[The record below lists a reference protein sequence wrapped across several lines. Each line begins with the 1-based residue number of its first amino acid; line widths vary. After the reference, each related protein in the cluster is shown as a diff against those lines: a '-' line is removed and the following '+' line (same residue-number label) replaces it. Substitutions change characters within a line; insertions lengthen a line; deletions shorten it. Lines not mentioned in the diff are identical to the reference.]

1 MIDLGRTVPEGCLSD
16 RALDMLVA
24 GEPADTQAVQS
35 AHMAACPRCQARY
48 QSLRADRAAFAL
60 QAPSFQTLRP
70 PARRRSGWW
79 WALAPG
85 LAAAVLL
92 LLVVRPRP
100 ESTTERNKGGDA
112 LGFFVL
118 HEGAVREAAS
128 GEVVRPGDRLQLVT
142 TTKAVR
148 YLAVLERD
156 AAGRSSVFFPREGQ
170 AARREAGRAVPLPYS
185 FQLDATLGV
194 GTIYGVF
201 CEQPV
206 DVSLLK
212 QALERPDDQRAWPR
226 GCACDQVRYET
237 RSP

>member
-1 MIDLGRTVPEGCLSD
+1 
-16 RALDMLVA
+16 MLVA
-24 GEPADTQAVQS
+24 GERGDAQA
-35 AHMAACPRCQARY
+35 AHVATCPRCQARY
-48 QSLRADRAAFAL
+48 QSLRSDQAAFSL
-60 QAPSFQTLRP
+60 QAPSFQKLAP
-70 PARRRSGWW
+70 AARRRSGWW

-85 LAAAVLL
+85 LAAAALL
-92 LLVVRPRP
+92 LLVVRPGA
-100 ESTTERNKGGDA
+100 ETTTERTKGSDA

-118 HEGAVREAAS
+118 HEGGVREGVS
-128 GEVVRPGDRLQLVT
+128 GEIVRPGDRLQLVT

-156 AAGRSSVFFPREGQ
+156 AAGRSSVFFPREAR

-201 CEQPV
+201 CDQPV

-212 QALERPDDQRAWPR
+212 QVLERPDDQRAWPH
-226 GCACDQVRYET
+226 GCNADQLRYQT